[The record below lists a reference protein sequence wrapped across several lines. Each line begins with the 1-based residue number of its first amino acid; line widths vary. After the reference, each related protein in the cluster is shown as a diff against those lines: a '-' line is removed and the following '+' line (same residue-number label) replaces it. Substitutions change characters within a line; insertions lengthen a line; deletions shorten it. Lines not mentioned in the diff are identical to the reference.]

1 MYPALGSFYWAPVA
15 WKAPLGELELYSSEA
30 GSGPLLAPL
39 LPTVQAPPHQGSG
52 GELGSAAAGSSGAAS
67 PGPGPGSSPGKRAG
81 SGPEQVHLARWGSEI
96 LQRDR
101 ETAREVEMQD
111 RLERLAADIALK
123 YIRADH
129 CLKYIRV
136 CVDTAILQEPG
147 GYVLLDVLNSLES
160 EYSIEP
166 QSVPSTITWRR
177 QLPQV
182 ILDQLSEESKHLYK
196 SKEENQIL
204 VLLSP
209 NYFLNMVWLHKQKM
223 KGVFMEDICENF
235 DSFIMRVLG
244 KQFYRKATLAVI
256 GLDTYT
262 REKGLYSPVKRQL
275 NSENTRDED
284 SESWVSKELGL
295 TCADLDEVQVALQ
308 LQTHTTVW
316 FLENWQQF
324 ADHIA
329 TLTKAIARS
338 PFKKQSERM
347 TFSFCPDGTWSTGVK
362 VDKDGKGLL
371 KLWKKQLQQLNRIT
385 QPVAM
390 AIAQAYPTPQLL
402 QRAYRHCT
410 TEWEKQNLLSEVKVQ
425 AGGKRVDRRVGP
437 DISRRL
443 YIFMTSENADIVLD
457 KSG

>member
-1 MYPALGSFYWAPVA
+1 MYPAVGSFYWGPIAV
-15 WKAPLGELELYSSEA
+15 KRPLTEWELYYSEA
-30 GSGPLLAPL
+30 GIRPIPTLQPLVPSSQEGCAGEG
-39 LPTVQAPPHQGSG
+39 TSAVGSCFGSG
-52 GELGSAAAGSSGAAS
+52 ALQRAYSAVPSPRRRKGCSPEEIQAA
-67 PGPGPGSSPGKRAG
+67 K
-81 SGPEQVHLARWGSEI
+81 WGSEI
-96 LQRDR
+96 LQRER
-101 ETAREVEMQD
+101 KAAKESEM
-111 RLERLAADIALK
+111 LERDDRKAVAVALK
-123 YIRADH
+123 YIRPDQ
-129 CLKYIRV
+129 CLKYMRV
-136 CVDTAILQEPG
+136 CVDPAILEDTG

-160 EYSIEP
+160 EYSIES

-177 QLPQV
+177 EFPQV
-182 ILDQLSEESKHLYK
+182 ILGDLSEETKNMFK
-196 SKEENQIL
+196 SKEENQVL

-209 NYFLNMVWLHKQKM
+209 DYFLNMVWSHKQKM
-223 KGVFMEDICENF
+223 KGIFTENICETF
-235 DSFIMRVLG
+235 DSFIMRVLD
-244 KQFYRKATLAVI
+244 KRLHRAATLAVI

-262 REKGLYSPVKRQL
+262 REKGLYSPVKRQQ
-275 NSENTRDED
+275 NSESNRDED
-284 SESWVSKELGL
+284 SESWVSRELGL

-324 ADHIA
+324 ADHVA

-338 PFKKQSERM
+338 PFKKQTEKM

-402 QRAYRHCT
+402 LRAYRQCT
-410 TEWEKQNLLSEVKVQ
+410 TEWEKQNLLSEVKVY
-425 AGGKRVDRRVGP
+425 AGGKRVDRRIGP

-443 YIFMTSENADIVLD
+443 YIFMTSENPDIVLD